1 MNVLKYFAVNSILD
15 FEAGPALFAGYDI
28 ESGRAPGTIGTAF
41 NPAQKKVIYRGYL
54 LT

>member
-15 FEAGPALFAGYDI
+15 FEAGPVLFAWYDI
-28 ESGRAPGTIGTAF
+28 ESERAPGRFGVALS
-41 NPAQKKVIYRGYL
+41 PAQKKVIYRGYL